1 MLRICVDEE
10 WPNPRQVGR
19 IAEIIKA
26 GGLVVYPTDTIY
38 GLGCDMMQKKSVE
51 RVYQMK
57 GKDRKH
63 PLSFICPDLKNIARY
78 AVVSNIAYRL
88 MKRILPGAYTIIL
101 PASRE
106 VPRLML
112 SKSATVGIRV
122 PAHPVTKMLV
132 DCLDNPIVTTSVPSP
147 ENVQFSDPEE
157 IAHRL
162 PFLDGIIDCGLI
174 APEPSTII
182 DLTTDTPRLIRQG
195 KGSIEAIPDIVI
207 DDADNG

>member
-1 MLRICVDEE
+1 MLRICVDEQ
-10 WPNPRQVGR
+10 WPNARQVER
-19 IAEIIKA
+19 IADIIRQ

-57 GKDRKH
+57 GKNRKH
-63 PLSFICPDLKNIARY
+63 PLSFICPDLKNIAKY
-78 AVVSNIAYRL
+78 AVVSNVAYRL

-106 VPRLML
+106 APRLMI

-122 PAHPVTKMLV
+122 PAHPVTQMLV
-132 DCLDNPIVTTSVPSP
+132 GMLDNPIITTSVPSP
-147 ENVQFSDPEE
+147 EDVQFSDPQE
-157 IAHRL
+157 IARRL

-182 DLTTDTPRLIRQG
+182 DLTTDTPKLIRQG
-195 KGSIEAIPDIVI
+195 KGPLDAIPELII
-207 DDADNG
+207 EDD

>member
-1 MLRICVDEE
+1 MLRICVDER
-10 WPNPRQVGR
+10 WPNARQVAR
-19 IAEIIKA
+19 VADIIRE

-106 VPRLML
+106 VPRLMI
-112 SKSATVGIRV
+112 SKSVTVGIRV
-122 PAHPVTKMLV
+122 PDHPVTRMLAET
-132 DCLDNPIVTTSVPSP
+132 LDNPIITTSVPSP

-157 IAHRL
+157 IARRL
-162 PFLDGIIDCGLI
+162 PFLDAIIDCGLI
-174 APEPSTII
+174 APEPSTVI
-182 DLTTDTPRLIRQG
+182 DMTEDVPRLVRLG
-195 KGSIEAIPDIVI
+195 KGPVDAIPDLVVEES
-207 DDADNG
+207 

>member
-1 MLRICVDEE
+1 MLRVTVDER
-10 WPNPRQVGR
+10 WPNARQVGR
-19 IAEIIKA
+19 IADIIKN

-63 PLSFICPDLKNIARY
+63 PLSFICPDLKNIAKY

-106 VPRLML
+106 VPRLMI

-122 PAHPVTKMLV
+122 PDHPVTRMLV
-132 DCLDNPIVTTSVPSP
+132 ESLDNPILTTSVPSP
-147 ENVQFSDPEE
+147 EHVQFSDPED

-182 DLTTDTPRLIRQG
+182 DLTTDVPRLIRLG
-195 KGSIEAIPDIVI
+195 KGPIDAIPDLVT
-207 DDADNG
+207 DED

>member
-1 MLRICVDEE
+1 MLRICVDEQ
-10 WPNPRQVGR
+10 WPNARQ
-19 IAEIIKA
+19 IARVADIIKD

-78 AVVSNIAYRL
+78 AIVSNVAYRL

-112 SKSATVGIRV
+112 SKTATVGIRV
-122 PAHPVTKMLV
+122 PAHPVTKLLV
-132 DCLDNPIVTTSVPSP
+132 DCLDNPIITTSVPSP
-147 ENVQFSDPEE
+147 ENVQFSDPED

-162 PFLDGIIDCGLI
+162 PFLDAIIDCGLI
-174 APEPSTII
+174 APEPSTVI
-182 DLTTDTPRLIRQG
+182 DMTEDIPRLIRQG
-195 KGSIEAIPDIVI
+195 KGPIDAIPDLIV
-207 DDADNG
+207 DDDSN

>member
-1 MLRICVDEE
+1 MLRVCVDER
-10 WPNPRQVGR
+10 WPNARQVGR
-19 IAEIIKA
+19 VADIIKE

-63 PLSFICPDLKNIARY
+63 PLSFICPDLKNIAKY
-78 AVVSNIAYRL
+78 AVVSNVAYRL

-106 VPRLML
+106 VPRLL
-112 SKSATVGIRV
+112 ISKAVTVGIRV
-122 PAHPVTKMLV
+122 PDHPVTRMLV
-132 DCLDNPIVTTSVPSP
+132 ENLDAPIITTSVPSP

-162 PFLDGIIDCGLI
+162 PFLDAIIDCGLI
-174 APEPSTII
+174 APEPSTVI
-182 DLTTDTPRLIRQG
+182 DMTTDVPKLIRLG
-195 KGSIEAIPDIVI
+195 KGPIDAIPDIVT
-207 DDADNG
+207 DDD

>member
-1 MLRICVDEE
+1 MLRICVDER
-10 WPNPRQVGR
+10 WPNARQVSR
-19 IAEIIKA
+19 VADIIKE

-63 PLSFICPDLKNIARY
+63 PLSFICPDLKNIAKY
-78 AVVSNIAYRL
+78 AVVSNVAYRL

-106 VPRLML
+106 VPRLL
-112 SKSATVGIRV
+112 ISKAVTVGIRV
-122 PAHPVTKMLV
+122 PDHPVTRMLV
-132 DCLDNPIVTTSVPSP
+132 ENLDAPIITTSVPSP

-162 PFLDGIIDCGLI
+162 PFLDAIIDCGLI
-174 APEPSTII
+174 APEPSTVI
-182 DLTTDTPRLIRQG
+182 DMTTDVPKLIRLG
-195 KGSIEAIPDIVI
+195 KGPIDAIPDIVTE
-207 DDADNG
+207 D

>member
-1 MLRICVDEE
+1 MLRVCVDER
-10 WPNPRQVGR
+10 WPNARQVAR
-19 IAEIIKA
+19 VADIIKE

-63 PLSFICPDLKNIARY
+63 PLSFICPDLKNIAKY
-78 AVVSNIAYRL
+78 AVVSNVAYRL

-106 VPRLML
+106 VPRLL
-112 SKSATVGIRV
+112 ISKAVTVGIRV
-122 PAHPVTKMLV
+122 PDHPVTRMLV
-132 DCLDNPIVTTSVPSP
+132 ENLDAPIITTSVPSP

-162 PFLDGIIDCGLI
+162 PFLDAIIDCGLI
-174 APEPSTII
+174 APEPSTVI
-182 DLTTDTPRLIRQG
+182 DMTTDVPKLIRLG
-195 KGSIEAIPDIVI
+195 KGPIDAIPDIVT
-207 DDADNG
+207 DED

>member
-1 MLRICVDEE
+1 MLRICVDER
-10 WPNPRQVGR
+10 WPNARQVAR
-19 IAEIIKA
+19 VADIIRE

-106 VPRLML
+106 VPRLMI
-112 SKSATVGIRV
+112 SKSVTVGIRV
-122 PAHPVTKMLV
+122 PDHPVTRMLAET
-132 DCLDNPIVTTSVPSP
+132 LDNPIITTSVPSP
-147 ENVQFSDPEE
+147 ENLQFSDPEE

-162 PFLDGIIDCGLI
+162 PFLDAIIDCGLI
-174 APEPSTII
+174 APEPSTVI
-182 DLTTDTPRLIRQG
+182 DMTEDMPRLIRLG
-195 KGSIEAIPDIVI
+195 KGPVDAIPDLVVE
-207 DDADNG
+207 DS

>member
-1 MLRICVDEE
+1 MLKICVDEQ
-10 WPNPRQVGR
+10 WPNARQIGR
-19 IAEIIKA
+19 VADIIKD

-78 AVVSNIAYRL
+78 AIVSNVAYRL

-112 SKSATVGIRV
+112 SKSATVGIRI
-122 PAHPVTKMLV
+122 PNHPVTRMLV
-132 DCLDNPIVTTSVPSP
+132 EQLDNPIITTSVPSP

-162 PFLDGIIDCGLI
+162 PFLDAIIDCGLI

-182 DLTTDTPRLIRQG
+182 DLTTDIPKLIRQG
-195 KGSIEAIPDIVI
+195 KGSIESIPDIEVT
-207 DDADNG
+207 DDTD

>member
-1 MLRICVDEE
+1 MLRICVDER
-10 WPNPRQVGR
+10 WPNARQVAR
-19 IAEIIKA
+19 VADIIRE

-78 AVVSNIAYRL
+78 AVVSNVAYRL

-106 VPRLML
+106 VPRLMI
-112 SKSATVGIRV
+112 SKTVTVGIRV
-122 PAHPVTKMLV
+122 PDHPVTRMLAET
-132 DCLDNPIVTTSVPSP
+132 LDNPIITTSVPSP

-157 IAHRL
+157 IARRL
-162 PFLDGIIDCGLI
+162 PFLDAIIDCGLI
-174 APEPSTII
+174 APEPSTVI
-182 DLTTDTPRLIRQG
+182 DMTEDVPRLIRLG
-195 KGSIEAIPDIVI
+195 KGPVDAIPDLIV
-207 DDADNG
+207 DES

>member
-1 MLRICVDEE
+1 MLRICVDEQ
-10 WPNPRQVGR
+10 WPNARQIGR
-19 IAEIIKA
+19 VADIIKD

-78 AVVSNIAYRL
+78 AIVSNTAYRL

-112 SKSATVGIRV
+112 SKSATVGIRI
-122 PAHPVTKMLV
+122 PNHPVTRMLV
-132 DCLDNPIVTTSVPSP
+132 EQLDNPIITTSVPSP

-162 PFLDGIIDCGLI
+162 PFLDAIIDCGLI

-182 DLTTDTPRLIRQG
+182 DLTTDIPKLIRQG
-195 KGSIEAIPDIVI
+195 KGSIDSIPDIEI
-207 DDADNG
+207 MDE

>member
-1 MLRICVDEE
+1 MLRICVDER
-10 WPNPRQVGR
+10 WPNARQVGR
-19 IAEIIKA
+19 VADIIKE

-63 PLSFICPDLKNIARY
+63 PLSFICPDLKNIAKY
-78 AVVSNIAYRL
+78 AVVSNVAYRL

-106 VPRLML
+106 VPRLL
-112 SKSATVGIRV
+112 ISKSVTVGIRV
-122 PAHPVTKMLV
+122 PDHPVTRMLV
-132 DCLDNPIVTTSVPSP
+132 ENLDAPIITTSVPSP

-162 PFLDGIIDCGLI
+162 PFLDAIIDCGLI
-174 APEPSTII
+174 APEPSTVI
-182 DLTTDTPRLIRQG
+182 DMTTDVPKLIRLG
-195 KGSIEAIPDIVI
+195 KGPIDAIPDIVTE
-207 DDADNG
+207 D

>member
-1 MLRICVDEE
+1 MLRICVDEQ
-10 WPNPRQVGR
+10 WPNARQVGR
-19 IAEIIKA
+19 VADIIRE

-57 GKDRKH
+57 GKNRKH

-88 MKRILPGAYTIIL
+88 MKRILPGAYTVIL

-106 VPRLML
+106 CPRLML

-122 PAHPVTKMLV
+122 PDHPVTRMLV
-132 DCLDNPIVTTSVPSP
+132 ESLDNPIVTTSVPSP
-147 ENVQFSDPEE
+147 EDVQFSDPEE
-157 IAHRL
+157 IARRL
-162 PFLDGIIDCGLI
+162 PFLDAIIDCGLI
-174 APEPSTII
+174 FPEPSTII
-182 DLTTDTPRLIRQG
+182 DLTTDAPRLVRLG
-195 KGSIEAIPDIVI
+195 KGPIDAIPDIIVEE
-207 DDADNG
+207 D

>member
-1 MLRICVDEE
+1 MLRICVDER
-10 WPNPRQVGR
+10 WPNARQVAR
-19 IAEIIKA
+19 VADIIRE

-106 VPRLML
+106 VPRLL
-112 SKSATVGIRV
+112 ISKSVTVGIRV
-122 PAHPVTKMLV
+122 PDHPVTRMLAET
-132 DCLDNPIVTTSVPSP
+132 LDNPIITTSVPSP
-147 ENVQFSDPEE
+147 ENLQFSDPEE
-157 IAHRL
+157 IARRL
-162 PFLDGIIDCGLI
+162 PFLDAIIDCGLI
-174 APEPSTII
+174 APEPSTVI
-182 DLTTDTPRLIRQG
+182 DMTEDVPRLIRLG
-195 KGSIEAIPDIVI
+195 KGPVDAIPDLVVE
-207 DDADNG
+207 DS

>member
-1 MLRICVDEE
+1 MLKITVDEQ
-10 WPNPRQVGR
+10 WPNARQIGR
-19 IAEIIKA
+19 VADIIKE

-38 GLGCDMMQKKSVE
+38 GLGCDMMQKRSVE

-78 AVVSNIAYRL
+78 AVVSNLAYRL

-112 SKSATVGIRV
+112 SKSATVGIRI
-122 PAHPVTKMLV
+122 PNHPVTRMLV
-132 DCLDNPIVTTSVPSP
+132 EQLENPIITTSVPSP
-147 ENVQFSDPEE
+147 ENVQFSDPAE

-162 PFLDGIIDCGLI
+162 PFLDAIIDCGLI

-182 DLTTDTPRLIRQG
+182 DMTSDVPKLIRQG
-195 KGSIEAIPDIVI
+195 KGPIDAIPDLEVI
-207 DDADNG
+207 ED

>member
-1 MLRICVDEE
+1 MLRICVDER
-10 WPNPRQVGR
+10 WPNARQVSR
-19 IAEIIKA
+19 VADIIKE

-63 PLSFICPDLKNIARY
+63 PLSFICPDLKNIAKY
-78 AVVSNIAYRL
+78 AVVSNVAYRL

-106 VPRLML
+106 VPRLL
-112 SKSATVGIRV
+112 ISKAVTVGIRV
-122 PAHPVTKMLV
+122 PDHPVTRMLV
-132 DCLDNPIVTTSVPSP
+132 ENLDAPIITTSVPSP

-162 PFLDGIIDCGLI
+162 PFLDANIDCGLI
-174 APEPSTII
+174 APEPSTVI
-182 DLTTDTPRLIRQG
+182 DMTTDVPKLIRLG
-195 KGSIEAIPDIVI
+195 KGPIDAIPDIVTE
-207 DDADNG
+207 D

>member
-1 MLRICVDEE
+1 MLRICVDER
-10 WPNPRQVGR
+10 WPNARQVAR
-19 IAEIIKA
+19 VADIIRE

-106 VPRLML
+106 VPRLMI
-112 SKSATVGIRV
+112 SKSVTVGIRV
-122 PAHPVTKMLV
+122 PDHPVTRMLAET
-132 DCLDNPIVTTSVPSP
+132 LDNPIITTSVPSP
-147 ENVQFSDPEE
+147 ENLQFSDPEE

-162 PFLDGIIDCGLI
+162 PFLDAIIDCGLI
-174 APEPSTII
+174 APEPSTVI
-182 DLTTDTPRLIRQG
+182 DMTEDVPRLIRLG
-195 KGSIEAIPDIVI
+195 KGPVDAIPDLVVE
-207 DDADNG
+207 DS

>member
-1 MLRICVDEE
+1 MLRVCVDER
-10 WPNPRQVGR
+10 WPNARQVGR
-19 IAEIIKA
+19 VADIIKE

-63 PLSFICPDLKNIARY
+63 PLSFICPDLKNIAKY
-78 AVVSNIAYRL
+78 AVVSNVAYRL

-106 VPRLML
+106 VPRLL
-112 SKSATVGIRV
+112 IGKAVTVGIRV
-122 PAHPVTKMLV
+122 PDHPVTRMLV
-132 DCLDNPIVTTSVPSP
+132 ENLDAPIITTSVPSP

-162 PFLDGIIDCGLI
+162 PFLDAIIDCGLI
-174 APEPSTII
+174 APEPSTVI
-182 DLTTDTPRLIRQG
+182 DMTTDVPKLIRLG
-195 KGSIEAIPDIVI
+195 KGPIDAIPDIVT
-207 DDADNG
+207 DDD

>member
-1 MLRICVDEE
+1 MLRICVDEQY
-10 WPNPRQVGR
+10 PNARQVAR
-19 IAEIIKA
+19 VADIIKE

-38 GLGCDMMQKKSVE
+38 GLGCDIMNKRSVE
-51 RVYQMK
+51 KVYQMK

-78 AVVSNIAYRL
+78 AIVSNVAYRL

-112 SKSATVGIRV
+112 SKTATVGIRV
-122 PAHPVTKMLV
+122 PAHPVTQL
-132 DCLDNPIVTTSVPSP
+132 LLENLENPIVTTSVPSP
-147 ENVQFSDPEE
+147 EHTQFSDPQE

-162 PFLDGIIDCGLI
+162 PFLDAIIDCGLI
-174 APEPSTII
+174 APEPSTVI
-182 DLTTDTPRLIRQG
+182 DMTEDIPKLIRQG
-195 KGSIEAIPDIVI
+195 KGPLDAIPDLIVE
-207 DDADNG
+207 DE

>member
-1 MLRICVDEE
+1 MLRICVDEQ
-10 WPNPRQVGR
+10 WPNARQVGR
-19 IAEIIKA
+19 IAEIIKS

-57 GKDRKH
+57 GKNRKH

-78 AVVSNIAYRL
+78 AVVSNMAYRL
-88 MKRILPGAYTIIL
+88 MKRILPGAYTVIL

-112 SKSATVGIRV
+112 SNTATVGIRI
-122 PAHPVTKMLV
+122 PDHPVTQMLLEQ
-132 DCLDNPIVTTSVPSP
+132 LDNPIITTSVPSP
-147 ENVQFSDPEE
+147 EHVQFSDPEE
-157 IAHRL
+157 IARRL

-182 DLTTDTPRLIRQG
+182 DLTGDVPRLIREG
-195 KGSIEAIPDIVI
+195 KGPLDAIPDLEII
-207 DDADNG
+207 EE